1 MQLELL
7 TFRKIHP
14 KDAKEYRDAI
24 HESQDSV
31 GVFKS
36 SLIDDVGVGKRRIAL
51 GILAARL
58 DESNPA
64 ENFVLM
70 AGSRLVATGYAVKRK
85 NATWVEI
92 GLWVRKQYEGQGV
105 GNYMLKN
112 LRDYV
117 LENLEC
123 DGVYLIHEAS
133 NGAMARMASSLG
145 FEISE
150 VNQRSGSG
158 EIDKRLIAQDVI
170 SGFDVMRILHNP
182 KAKTGVLT
190 KYGRKWADYRD
201 RPLSQKIQILPY

>member
-1 MQLELL
+1 MRLDLL
-7 TFRKIHP
+7 TFRKMHP
-14 KDAKEYRDAI
+14 KDAKEYKDAL

-36 SLIDDVGVGKRRIAL
+36 SLIDEVGVGKRRIAL
-51 GILAARL
+51 RILAERL
-58 DESNPA
+58 DESFPA

-70 AGSRLVATGYAVKRK
+70 AGSRLVATGYAVKRD

-105 GNYMLKN
+105 GTHMLEK
-112 LRDYV
+112 LRDYA

-123 DGVYLIHEAS
+123 DGVYLVHEAS
-133 NGAMARMASSLG
+133 NGAMAHMASKLG

-150 VNQRSGSG
+150 VNQRSESG
-158 EIDKRLIAQDVI
+158 EIDQRLIAQDVI

-182 KAKTGVLT
+182 KANTGVLT
-190 KYGRKWADYRD
+190 KYGRKWEDYRD

>member
-14 KDAKEYRDAI
+14 KDAREYKDAL

-36 SLIDDVGVGKRRIAL
+36 SLIDEVGVGKRGIAL
-51 GILAARL
+51 RILAERL
-58 DESNPA
+58 DETFPA

-70 AGSRLVATGYAVKRK
+70 AGTRLVATGYAVKRE

-105 GNYMLKN
+105 GTFMLKK
-112 LRDYV
+112 LRDYA

-123 DGVYLIHEAS
+123 DGVYLVHEVS
-133 NGAMARMASSLG
+133 NGAMAHMASKLG

-150 VNQRSGSG
+150 VNQRSGSD
-158 EIDKRLIAQDVI
+158 EIDEQLIAQDVI
-170 SGFDVMRILHNP
+170 SGFDMMRILHNP
-182 KAKTGVLT
+182 KANTGVLT
-190 KYGRKWADYRD
+190 KYGRKWADYQD
-201 RPLSQKIQILPY
+201 RPLSQKIQIIPY

>member
-1 MQLELL
+1 MRLELL
-7 TFRKIHP
+7 TFRKMHP
-14 KDAKEYRDAI
+14 KDAKEYKDAL

-36 SLIDDVGVGKRRIAL
+36 CLIDEVGIGKRRIAL
-51 GILAARL
+51 RILAESL
-58 DESNPA
+58 DESFPA

-70 AGSRLVATGYAVKRK
+70 AGSRLVATGFAVKRE
-85 NATWVEI
+85 NSTWVEI

-105 GNYMLKN
+105 GAYMLEK
-112 LRDYV
+112 LRDYA

-123 DGVYLIHEAS
+123 DGVYLVHEAS
-133 NGAMARMASSLG
+133 NGAMAHMASKLG

-150 VNQRSGSG
+150 VNQRLESG

-182 KAKTGVLT
+182 KANTGVLT
-190 KYGRKWADYRD
+190 KYGRKWEDYRD
-201 RPLSQKIQILPY
+201 RPLSQKIQIFPY

>member
-150 VNQRSGSG
+150 VNKRSGSG
-158 EIDKRLIAQDVI
+158 EIDERLIAQDVI

-182 KAKTGVLT
+182 KANTGVLT
-190 KYGRKWADYRD
+190 KYGKKWADYRD
-201 RPLSQKIQILPY
+201 RPLSQKIQIIPY